1 MAYTKTNWV
10 NGSAPA
16 LSAENLNKIE
26 DGIYANDANITSIL
40 ASLTT
45 PIQVKVFTTPSAS
58 YSSGNNWVYGKDW
71 HADAIPGYTPIG
83 TLQGTP
89 NSGAAGLVCGISI
102 NREVNGDRFIGTV
115 HNTTGSAI
123 TGTLQVPVLYIRN
136 ELL

>member
-1 MAYTKTNWV
+1 MAYTKTTWA
-10 NGSAPA
+10 NGGPPA

-26 DGIYANDANITSIL
+26 DAIYANDANITNIL
-40 ASLTT
+40 ASLTS
-45 PIQVKVFTTPSAS
+45 PIIVKTFTTPSTA
-58 YSSGNNWVYGKDW
+58 YSSGNNWIYGKDW
-71 HADAIPGYTPIG
+71 HAETVTGYTPIG

-89 NSGAAGLVCGISI
+89 NSGAAGLICGISI
-102 NREVNGDRFIGTV
+102 NRADNGDRFIGTV